1 MKLVLLAKV
10 VVAAEAAG
18 QEVVADAEVTAEV
31 VAEAEA
37 EAAVV
42 AVAAE
47 EAAAGVTAEIVG
59 IAGVEAETGAG
70 KFFSWKPGF
79 DGRRGAA
86 AAPRFSFG
94 GDVAAGCPCGP
105 HHEKPASEEAGCN
118 RHFMPNC
125 CGPSLQT
132 GGLNAS
138 HSPHQ
143 ISFRPLRHEAVY
155 AFHRNKLWRFY
166 T

>member
-1 MKLVLLAKV
+1 MTSWAATSWSMKLVLLVK
-10 VVAAEAAG
+10 VAAEAAG
-18 QEVVADAEVTAEV
+18 QEVVADAEVTAVV
-31 VAEAEA
+31 VAVAEA

-94 GDVAAGCPCGP
+94 VTLPPAAHVALITKNPPLKRRAATAISCPTVV
-105 HHEKPASEEAGCN
+105 A
-118 RHFMPNC
+118 
-125 CGPSLQT
+125 QV
-132 GGLNAS
+132 
-138 HSPHQ
+138 
-143 ISFRPLRHEAVY
+143 FRLAV
-155 AFHRNKLWRFY
+155 
-166 T
+166 

>member
-1 MKLVLLAKV
+1 MKLVLLAK

-18 QEVVADAEVTAEV
+18 QEVVADAEVTAVV
-31 VAEAEA
+31 VAVAEA

-79 DGRRGAA
+79 DGRRGAV

-94 GDVAAGCPCGP
+94 ATLPSAAHVAHIRKNPPLKRRATTAISCPTVV
-105 HHEKPASEEAGCN
+105 A
-118 RHFMPNC
+118 RV
-125 CGPSLQT
+125 
-132 GGLNAS
+132 
-138 HSPHQ
+138 
-143 ISFRPLRHEAVY
+143 FRLAV
-155 AFHRNKLWRFY
+155 
-166 T
+166 

>member
-18 QEVVADAEVTAEV
+18 QEVVADAEVTAAV

-42 AVAAE
+42 AEAAE
-47 EAAAGVTAEIVG
+47 AGAGVTAEIVG

-155 AFHRNKLWRFY
+155 AFHRNNLWRFY

>member
-10 VVAAEAAG
+10 VAAAEAAG
-18 QEVVADAEVTAEV
+18 QEVVADAEVTAVV

-42 AVAAE
+42 AEAAE
-47 EAAAGVTAEIVG
+47 AGAGVTAEIVG

-94 GDVAAGCPCGP
+94 VTLPPAAHVALITKNPPLKRRATTAISCPTVV
-105 HHEKPASEEAGCN
+105 A
-118 RHFMPNC
+118 RV
-125 CGPSLQT
+125 
-132 GGLNAS
+132 
-138 HSPHQ
+138 
-143 ISFRPLRHEAVY
+143 FRLAV
-155 AFHRNKLWRFY
+155 
-166 T
+166 